1 MATLSD
7 SEQFGNCYKLRNHG
21 TGGEHWRD
29 NGARARRC
37 GIRDDHLFSKN
48 GDAGTGERSA
58 LRPVNRCQVRLIVM
72 PLPTTVIP
80 PSDTVKPRARSAA

>member
-7 SEQFGNCYKLRNHG
+7 SEQFGNCYNLCNHG

-29 NGARARRC
+29 NGVRARRC

-48 GDAGTGERSA
+48 GGSA
-58 LRPVNRCQVRLIVM
+58 SIN
-72 PLPTTVIP
+72 
-80 PSDTVKPRARSAA
+80 AA